1 MDVVVA
7 SKDHDLRLAIELL
20 VGKTPGVAVVGTAA
34 EIGGVLALVASVAP
48 DAVVIDWDIACDDD
62 HVLAAIRAGGSRPR
76 VVVLGIHAV
85 DRDRALAAGA
95 DRFVVKGGP
104 PERLTEALGL
114 DPTHP

>member
-7 SKDHDLRLAIELL
+7 SRDHDLRLAIELL
-20 VGKTPGVAVVGTAA
+20 VGKTPGAAVVGTAA
-34 EIGGVLALVASVAP
+34 EGDGVLALVASVAP

-62 HVLAAIRAGGSRPR
+62 HLLAGIRAGGSTPC
-76 VVVLGIHAV
+76 VVVLGIHAI

-104 PERLTEALGL
+104 PERLTEALVL
-114 DPTHP
+114 APTSP